1 MPRPALGFG
10 RGMFAGS
17 IHLHPFPLALR
28 CFAILGLVALA
39 ACSARPPRG
48 PSPYTTGYRPPR
60 DEIFNGGPNA
70 MLLKYAGPG
79 GSLTRAQMNAGLK
92 ADFDKFDSRHTGCL
106 DSDQVASIN
115 AARIADDQST
125 ASPLQDW
132 NQDGCIDLRE
142 FSTAANSLFDQL
154 DVNNDGTITAK
165 EFNPRAPG
173 AAAPPGAA
181 GQGSGQGGGRGRR
194 GGEGGGQG
202 SPPPP

>member
-1 MPRPALGFG
+1 
-10 RGMFAGS
+10 MFVRSFSLRHSRLFLAGAC
-17 IHLHPFPLALR
+17 LLLLAS
-28 CFAILGLVALA
+28 
-39 ACSARPPRG
+39 CSGKPPP

-60 DEIFNGGPNA
+60 DENFHGGPNT
-70 MLLKYAGPG
+70 MLLKYAAPD

-92 ADFDKFDSRHTGCL
+92 ADFDKLDIKHAGCL
-106 DSDQVASIN
+106 DSDQVGAIN

-165 EFNPRAPG
+165 EFNPRAANK
-173 AAAPPGAA
+173 AAAPAA
-181 GQGSGQGGGRGRR
+181 PGQGDGQGGRRGRR
-194 GGEGGGQG
+194 GGGGQG
-202 SPPPP
+202 GPSQ